1 MVEEWRRRGHRV
13 AVLTS
18 RLRLP
23 DVPSGAPDEPG
34 VWRQLV
40 LYRDQAA
47 SWRTRLRTER
57 ANVAALG
64 AALRW
69 VEPDV
74 VSAWNLGK
82 LSLSLLAVVALRD
95 LPVVLVVCDHW
106 LARAPQEDPWM
117 RAFVGRPAFARFV
130 ATVSG
135 LPTSV
140 GDLGARGACCFVSA
154 ATRAR
159 TLSAPPWAPRRSGVV
174 YSGVS
179 LRDFPLTP
187 STPRPWRWRLLF
199 VGRLCP
205 AKGVQD
211 AIAALAFLPRAATL
225 EIAGRGDP
233 ATRHQLDELARRM
246 GVAERVVFSAETE
259 RSRLAHRYRDADVV
273 VFPSR
278 WPEPFGLVPLEAMAC
293 GTPVVAT
300 GTGGSG
306 EYLSHEGNS
315 LLVRPADPPALA
327 TAVSRLAG
335 DPGLRARLVREG
347 LATAA
352 RLDVERLAAVLEEW
366 HAAAA
371 AGFPEGAPAPRL
383 DSRSAHEAASTARRK
398 RATSRST

>member
-1 MVEEWRRRGHRV
+1 
-13 AVLTS
+13 
-18 RLRLP
+18 
-23 DVPSGAPDEPG
+23 
-34 VWRQLV
+34 
-40 LYRDQAA
+40 
-47 SWRTRLRTER
+47 
-57 ANVAALG
+57 
-64 AALRW
+64 
-69 VEPDV
+69 
-74 VSAWNLGK
+74 
-82 LSLSLLAVVALRD
+82 
-95 LPVVLVVCDHW
+95 
-106 LARAPQEDPWM
+106 M

-259 RSRLAHRYRDADVV
+259 RSRLAHRYRNADVV

-315 LLVRPADPPALA
+315 LVVRPADPPALA

-335 DPGLRARLVREG
+335 DPGLRGRLVREG

-398 RATSRST
+398 RAPSRST